1 MFVVKSINIGGI
13 VNDNIL
19 IMDNSVDVLDL
30 IVDEF
35 REIDVTNSGTTKSMD
50 LNVQVNRCTLELHS
64 ADESQC
70 STKTVSS

>member
-1 MFVVKSINIGGI
+1 
-13 VNDNIL
+13 
-19 IMDNSVDVLDL
+19 
-30 IVDEF
+30 
-35 REIDVTNSGTTKSMD
+35 MD